1 MPGTYQPVA
10 TGFFALLPVQLWPDA
25 APIYGVAD
33 MGPSNSTA
41 DDPAALLR
49 ILDDLAY
56 IIECASLDYMG
67 EGKYELDKLCQRIE
81 TDPLYRIADGDGVA
95 ERLREALSLY
105 ARGGRDYPQGH
116 SRLMSTSREL
126 WKRVHSHRL

>member
-1 MPGTYQPVA
+1 MIPA
-10 TGFFALLPVQLWPDA
+10 TASTDA
-25 APIYGVAD
+25 
-33 MGPSNSTA
+33 STN
-41 DDPAALLR
+41 DSAALLR

-67 EGKYELDKLCQRIE
+67 EGKYELDRLCTRIE
-81 TDPLYRIADGDGVA
+81 SDPRYHIVEGDGVA

-105 ARGGRDYPQGH
+105 AKGGREYPQGH

-126 WKRVHSHRL
+126 WKRMHPHPHPLA

>member
-1 MPGTYQPVA
+1 MLNPRPAVR
-10 TGFFALLPVQLWPDA
+10 PWPDTA
-25 APIYGVAD
+25 LIYGVAD
-33 MGPSNSTA
+33 MTPSISTT
-41 DDPAALLR
+41 DDSAAMLR

-67 EGKYELDKLCQRIE
+67 EGKYELDNLCKRIE
-81 TDPLYRIADGDGVA
+81 TDPRYRIAEGDGVA

-105 ARGGRDYPQGH
+105 ARGGRDYPLGH

-126 WKRVHSHRL
+126 WRRMHPHHLS